1 MVDNTTVA
9 VDTDNLADFEL
20 LLAGKATPAEPTAAP
35 EAPVEPESEPVN
47 TDTETSEDDPLAP
60 SDGDELVDTDDDQE
74 ESPAFKLKPKK
85 KTAQERIDEVIAKQR
100 AAERERDELR
110 AQLEAKEAAA
120 KPEAKTETAK
130 TVSDDSEP
138 NPDDTD
144 ENGEPKYP
152 LGEFDPKY
160 VKDLTKHLF
169 EKQAAEAKAEAEAA
183 RQRELEEQARAELN
197 ESWQEKLAKTQE
209 VYPDLMEKGMKLE
222 NAFAGLTPQ
231 YGDYLAQVI
240 MSLDN
245 GPEVLYYLSDHL
257 EEARAL
263 VAAGP
268 QKATIGL
275 GELNGMFKRKA
286 ETPVKVSKAPEPPVE
301 RARGTNGRFDVP
313 DDTDDLEAFAKK
325 FYGK

>member
-20 LLAGKATPAEPTAAP
+20 LLSGKASPAEPEAAS
-35 EAPVEPESEPVN
+35 EAPVEHESEDVAP
-47 TDTETSEDDPLAP
+47 ETPENNPLAP
-60 SDGDELVDTDDDQE
+60 SDEGEADELEDSDD
-74 ESPAFKLKPKK
+74 ESSTFKLKPKK

-110 AQLEAKEAAA
+110 AQLEAKKAAEAE
-120 KPEAKTETAK
+120 PVAKTENAK

-138 NPDDTD
+138 TPDDLD

-152 LGEFDPKY
+152 LGDFDPKY
-160 VKDLTKHLF
+160 VKDLMKYTF
-169 EKQAAEAKAEAEAA
+169 EKQASEAKAQAEAEKQMA
-183 RQRELEEQARAELN
+183 LEEQAKAELVN
-197 ESWQEKLAKTQE
+197 NWQEKIAKVEETL
-209 VYPDLMEKGMKLE
+209 PDLHEKGMKLE
-222 NAFAGLTPQ
+222 SAFSGLAPQ
-231 YGDYLAQVI
+231 YGEYLAHVI

-257 EEARAL
+257 DEARAL
-263 VAAGP
+263 VEAGP

-275 GELNGMFKRKA
+275 GELNGMFKKRA
-286 ETPVKVSKAPEPPVE
+286 ETPVKVSKAPEPPTN